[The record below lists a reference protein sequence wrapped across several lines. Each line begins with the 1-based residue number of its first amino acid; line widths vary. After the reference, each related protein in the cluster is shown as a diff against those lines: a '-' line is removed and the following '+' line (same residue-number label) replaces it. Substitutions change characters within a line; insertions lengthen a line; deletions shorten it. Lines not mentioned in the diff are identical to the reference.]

1 MEICFYINGKRHC
14 FYIPIY
20 VYPVKVVKGP
30 GPVNYQWLV
39 ADASLVASVNEAIKS
54 IEDGGVRSALQSG
67 INNAV
72 QAMQKR
78 AGEGVTINLGQ
89 AGAAEA

>member
-1 MEICFYINGKRHC
+1 MEICFYINGHRHC
-14 FYIPIY
+14 YYIPIY

-39 ADASLVASVNEAIKS
+39 ADASLVASVSEAVKNIGD
-54 IEDGGVRSALQSG
+54 EGVRSALQSG
-67 INNAV
+67 INSAV

-78 AGEGVTINLGQ
+78 AGEGVTINLSQGER
-89 AGAAEA
+89 AGS

>member
-1 MEICFYINGKRHC
+1 MEICINIGGKRHC

-20 VYPVKVVKGP
+20 EYPIKIVKGP
-30 GPVNYQWLV
+30 GPVNYPALL
-39 ADASLVASVNEAIKS
+39 ADASLVASLHNAIRNIGDES
-54 IEDGGVRSALQSG
+54 VRTALQSG

-78 AGEGVTINLGQ
+78 AAEGVTINLGQ
-89 AGAAEA
+89 AGGPA

>member
-14 FYIPIY
+14 YYIPIY
-20 VYPVKVVKGP
+20 EYPIKVVKGP

-39 ADASLVASVNEAIKS
+39 ADASLVASVSQAIKS
-54 IEDGGVRSALQSG
+54 IGDEGVRSALQSG

-78 AGEGVTINLGQ
+78 AGEGVTINMGQ
-89 AGAAEA
+89 AGAAGA